1 MYTLTA
7 PILIISFTAIVLLKK
22 KGICINEFSQRIE
35 QNNHTANMNAH
46 KVSNPSK
53 ETNDELGD
61 IYTII
66 NGV

>member
-1 MYTLTA
+1 MHTLIA
-7 PILIISFTAIVLLKK
+7 PILIILFTSIVLLRE
-22 KGICINEFSQRIE
+22 KGICTNTFSQGVE
-35 QNNHTANMNAH
+35 QNNHTVNMNAY
-46 KVSNPSK
+46 KVSNSSK